1 MEENKKIYN
10 NLTKVIR
17 KEIDSIKDEDW
28 PKFLEK
34 QGNNPLNTKP
44 FWQCLNQLKGKKANK
59 TIPTLKKDNQSYEN
73 DNEKANLFAYI
84 LKTTF
89 SDQNDEKFDKQHK
102 EKIEKFIKNHDFKKH
117 AYIKKT
123 VSH

>member
-10 NLTKVIR
+10 NLTKVIK

-73 DNEKANLFAYI
+73 DNEKANLFADI

-89 SDQNDEKFDKQHK
+89 SDQND
-102 EKIEKFIKNHDFKKH
+102 
-117 AYIKKT
+117 
-123 VSH
+123 